1 MTLLYRRSGRPLPG
15 LWKHLGLPSSGGLRG
30 REPERKRALSTRAAR
45 QKPRQEGKG
54 VTHGVAGT
62 ALSSAC
68 SGGPPPICL
77 KRLQVRLRLSCL
89 GTLVDW
95 TRHHGPQE
103 SLAVPKEPWGG
114 RAQNE
119 KSQGAGGAK
128 GPARPQAVGG
138 KAGAHLVPLSHPP
151 SRPQK
156 TAMRELCT
164 HRDPRQK
171 CSLCTGDPP

>member
-1 MTLLYRRSGRPLPG
+1 MAGPSLGSGSTLVSLPVVD
-15 LWKHLGLPSSGGLRG
+15 LGAGSQRG
-30 REPERKRALSTRAAR
+30 KELCQTRAAR

-103 SLAVPKEPWGG
+103 SLAVPEEPGG
-114 RAQNE
+114 GGARDE

-128 GPARPQAVGG
+128 GPARPQLWVGW
-138 KAGAHLVPLSHPP
+138 PEPIWSLSPTHRHAP
-151 SRPQK
+151 RRL
-156 TAMRELCT
+156 MRELRT

-171 CSLCTGDPP
+171 CSLCTGDSP